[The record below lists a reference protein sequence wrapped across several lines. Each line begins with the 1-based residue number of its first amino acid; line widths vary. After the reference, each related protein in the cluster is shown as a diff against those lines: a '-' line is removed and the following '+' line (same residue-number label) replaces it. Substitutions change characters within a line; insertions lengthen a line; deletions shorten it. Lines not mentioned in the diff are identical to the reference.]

1 LSVYSSYTKTYL
13 SVLVLR
19 LMKGSYQMNHQ
30 ISLLPPVTVD
40 TAPEQSRPILE
51 NVKKSFKFIPNLF
64 GVFANSPTMLEGYVG
79 LEKVFGAG
87 TFSPV
92 ERQIIL
98 LSASVENRCDYCI
111 AAHSTL
117 LKAFL
122 HVPAEV
128 VSAVRSNEPVS
139 DSKLSALV
147 ALTKQIVTERGHV
160 SAQVMDN
167 FLAVGYQNNQVL
179 EVLVGVALKT
189 MSNYLDHISPTE
201 LDPAFQAEA

>member
-1 LSVYSSYTKTYL
+1 MSVYSSYTKTYL
-13 SVLVLR
+13 SVLVLC

>member
-1 LSVYSSYTKTYL
+1 
-13 SVLVLR
+13 
-19 LMKGSYQMNHQ
+19 MNQQ
-30 ISLLPPVTVD
+30 ISLLPPVTVE

-139 DSKLSALV
+139 DLKLAALI
-147 ALTKQIVTERGHV
+147 ALTKEIVTERGHV

-167 FLAVGYQNNQVL
+167 FLAAGYQKNQVL

>member
-1 LSVYSSYTKTYL
+1 
-13 SVLVLR
+13 
-19 LMKGSYQMNHQ
+19 MNQQ

-40 TAPEQSRPILE
+40 TAPEQSRPILQ
-51 NVKKSFKFIPNLF
+51 NVQKSFKFIPNLF

-79 LEKVFGAG
+79 LEKVFSAG
-87 TFSPV
+87 TLSPV
-92 ERQIIL
+92 ERQIVL
-98 LSASVENRCDYCI
+98 LSASVENRCGYCI

-122 HVPAEV
+122 HVSAEV
-128 VSAVRSNEPVS
+128 ASAVRSNEPVS
-139 DSKLSALV
+139 DSKLAALI
-147 ALTKQIVTERGHV
+147 ALTKEIVTERGHV

-167 FLAVGYQNNQVL
+167 FLAAGYQKNQVL

>member
-1 LSVYSSYTKTYL
+1 MNQQTS
-13 SVLVLR
+13 
-19 LMKGSYQMNHQ
+19 LM
-30 ISLLPPVTVD
+30 PPVTVD

-64 GVFANSPTMLEGYVG
+64 GMFANSPTLLEGYVG

-98 LSASVENRCDYCI
+98 LSASVENHCGYCI

-122 HVPAEV
+122 HVPAQV
-128 VSAVRSNEPVS
+128 VSAVRSNEPVA
-139 DSKLSALV
+139 DPKLAALI
-147 ALTKQIVTERGHV
+147 ALTKEIVTERGHV

-167 FLAVGYQNNQVL
+167 FLAAGYQKNQVL